1 MGSKLGDF
9 LKLPGLVMHA
19 NLSFHWTTVKLWVLA
34 YHLQWLELPG
44 VFLVLAAH
52 TELNLAW
59 DKDMEA
65 ALMELNPAWDMVMKD
80 QAQWTPVWEVTATP
94 PAWEVWEVWEAW
106 EVTPEMLVDVED
118 M

>member
-1 MGSKLGDF
+1 M
-9 LKLPGLVMHA
+9 
-19 NLSFHWTTVKLWVLA
+19 
-34 YHLQWLELPG
+34 

-65 ALMELNPAWDMVMKD
+65 ALTELNLAWDTVMKD

-94 PAWEVWEVWEAW
+94 PAWEVWEAW
-106 EVTPEMLVDVED
+106 EVTPEMLVDVAD
-118 M
+118 MKWNPEGPWDPLA

>member
-1 MGSKLGDF
+1 MG
-9 LKLPGLVMHA
+9 A
-19 NLSFHWTTVKLWVLA
+19 LA
-34 YHLQWLELPG
+34 YNLQWLELPV

-65 ALMELNPAWDMVMKD
+65 ALTELNLAWEKDMKD

-94 PAWEVWEVWEAW
+94 PAWEVWEAW
-106 EVTPEMLVDVED
+106 EVTPEMLVDVAD
-118 M
+118 MKWNPEGPWDPLA